1 MSRQENLT
9 TAQWNDI
16 VMNTDVSVDT
26 KGRMVIKNFLTHFEG
41 KENFRQMLTRSVNKV
56 ACENWWN
63 SSINKWE
70 KTGQVAI
77 AASKHSIVM
86 TFTVF
91 WQEMFG
97 VFDLSISKVMK
108 ELVEAQYNM
117 WTPPSE
123 TYLCM

>member
-1 MSRQENLT
+1 MSRNLT

-26 KGRMVIKNFLTHFEG
+26 KGRMVIKNFLTQFKD
-41 KENFRQMLTRSVNKV
+41 KEHFRQMLTRSVNKV

-63 SSINKWE
+63 SNINKWE

-91 WQEMFG
+91 WQEMFTD
-97 VFDLSISKVMK
+97 VLDLNISKVMK
-108 ELVEAQYNM
+108 ELVEVQYNM

>member
-1 MSRQENLT
+1 MSRNLT

-26 KGRMVIKNFLTHFEG
+26 KGRMVIKNFLTQFKD
-41 KENFRQMLTRSVNKV
+41 KEHFRQMLTRSVNKV

-63 SSINKWE
+63 SNINKWE
-70 KTGQVAI
+70 RTGQVAI

-91 WQEMFG
+91 WQEMFTD
-97 VFDLSISKVMK
+97 VLDLNISKVMK
-108 ELVEAQYNM
+108 ELVEVQYNM